1 MDTATAAVHYRW
13 PDAALLYAVNAQKS
27 LDLIEKEWPNLLVLH
42 PDLQDSNP
50 SQLIKSIRTF
60 SNVPL
65 LVLGKSGEEIEAI
78 TSLESGADDYVRL
91 PCDLSELTVRLWA
104 LIRRADSTDSFESE
118 TPLNSGELMVD
129 PSSHKAFLEGE
140 TLNLTSTEFKM
151 LFLLVKNSGMVLSRQ
166 TMEGNLWSERR
177 DSHGLVKKYIQR
189 LRLKLRDDARQ
200 PSWIMNVHGVGYRFV
215 GPSPGALE
223 SPQLA
228 ITLNR

>member
-1 MDTATAAVHYRW
+1 
-13 PDAALLYAVNAQKS
+13 
-27 LDLIEKEWPNLLVLH
+27 
-42 PDLQDSNP
+42 
-50 SQLIKSIRTF
+50 
-60 SNVPL
+60 
-65 LVLGKSGEEIEAI
+65 
-78 TSLESGADDYVRL
+78 
-91 PCDLSELTVRLWA
+91 
-104 LIRRADSTDSFESE
+104 
-118 TPLNSGELMVD
+118 MVD

-166 TMEGNLWSERR
+166 TMEDNLWSERG

>member
-1 MDTATAAVHYRW
+1 LDTATAAVRFRW
-13 PDAALLYAVNAQKS
+13 PDAGLLYAVNAQKS

-42 PDLQDSNP
+42 HDLQDSNP

-65 LVLGKSGEEIEAI
+65 LVLGKSGDEMEAI

-118 TPLNSGELMVD
+118 PPLNSGELMVD

-200 PSWIMNVHGVGYRFV
+200 PSWIINVHGVGYRFV

-223 SPQLA
+223 STQLA
-228 ITLNR
+228 TTLNR